1 MASLLRGRKEAL
13 AGLTLWLLLTNY
25 QLKEFLNAKEDT
37 QNSKILSSI
46 YWKKKELVKMIL
58 IPAETQYNVVKNT
71 LQITDYMQKKLMK
84 KKQSKL

>member
-1 MASLLRGRKEAL
+1 MALLLRARKEVL
-13 AGLTLWLLLTNY
+13 AGLTRWLLLTNY
-25 QLKEFLNAKEDT
+25 QLKEFLNAKEDI
-37 QNSKILSSI
+37 QNSKILYSF